1 MNNEIS
7 SSSSNN
13 EQSTES
19 NNNQNEYLNDI
30 DNNRPTD
37 ELDEY
42 LDSLLRQ
49 SNPHLFQTPDLR
61 KIVFESEAQ
70 LDSTCE
76 LVYNELIDDVL
87 FGLMLQV
94 HRASKLGY
102 LFLFNPES
110 DPEDD
115 KQYEIYDDN
124 DVLGVFSNLNEN
136 YKPTGI
142 LIRFNT

>member
-19 NNNQNEYLNDI
+19 NNNQNE
-30 DNNRPTD
+30 
-37 ELDEY
+37 LDEY

-49 SNPHLFQTPDLR
+49 SNPHLFQTPDLC
-61 KIVFESEAQ
+61 KIVFESDAQ

-136 YKPTGI
+136 YKPTGN
-142 LIRFNT
+142 LIRFNKCPKS

>member
-7 SSSSNN
+7 SSLSSI
-13 EQSTES
+13 EQTLTSASVE
-19 NNNQNEYLNDI
+19 NKNKYVNDI
-30 DNNRPTD
+30 DNRDAD

-49 SNPHLFQTPDLR
+49 SNPHLFRRPDYCKL
-61 KIVFESEAQ
+61 VFESDAQ
-70 LDSTCE
+70 LDSACE
-76 LVYNELIDDVL
+76 LVYSELIDDVL
-87 FGLMLQV
+87 FGLLLQV

-110 DPEDD
+110 DPDDD

-136 YKPTGI
+136 FKPSGI
-142 LIRFNT
+142 LFS